1 MILSTFKKKKNLN
14 FILKQVPKVNGA
26 IVVINPYSGRVLALS
41 GGFSFKKSEFNRATQ
56 ALRQPG
62 SAFKPFIYA
71 LALENGYTPSSLILD
86 APIVLDQGGDYKM
99 WKPENYGKKFYGL
112 STLRTGV
119 EKSRNLMTVRISQDL
134 GINKITSL
142 SKKLKIYE
150 NPDELM
156 SISLGSAETTL
167 LKLTSA
173 YGTFLNGGKHV
184 DPVFI
189 DRIQDSTG
197 KTIFNSEKRK
207 CIGCK
212 DISFLS
218 NNYPKI
224 KDDVKNTFTP
234 ETSYQMISI
243 LEGTAKRGTAKGLR
257 DLNLDLAGKTGTTNK
272 NTDAWFIGFTSNI
285 VVGVFVGYDD
295 PKSLG
300 KFETGAKTA
309 MPIFK
314 SFIKNSVNKS
324 EARPFK
330 ASKNVKMMVVDAKTG
345 EKAEFGSEEMIIE
358 VFKKKQSLNN
368 LNNDINLRNK
378 LMKKNI
384 YKFY

>member
-1 MILSTFKKKKNLN
+1 
-14 FILKQVPKVNGA
+14 
-26 IVVINPYSGRVLALS
+26 
-41 GGFSFKKSEFNRATQ
+41 
-56 ALRQPG
+56 
-62 SAFKPFIYA
+62 
-71 LALENGYTPSSLILD
+71 
-86 APIVLDQGGDYKM
+86 
-99 WKPENYGKKFYGL
+99 
-112 STLRTGV
+112 
-119 EKSRNLMTVRISQDL
+119 
-134 GINKITSL
+134 
-142 SKKLKIYE
+142 
-150 NPDELM
+150 M

-272 NTDAWFIGFTSNI
+272 NTDAWFVGFTSNI

-314 SFIKNSVNKS
+314 SFIKKAIKKENT
-324 EARPFK
+324 RPFK
-330 ASKNVKMMVVDAKTG
+330 VPEDITLMVVDSQTGQKVSFTSKKT
-345 EKAEFGSEEMIIE
+345 II
-358 VFKKKQSLNN
+358 
-368 LNNDINLRNK
+368 
-378 LMKKNI
+378 
-384 YKFY
+384 